1 MNWTMESGKYP
12 RKLAEKELET
22 GSQERYIITT
32 IKWGYSDYEHTLNV
46 DSENVHKNT
55 YEMTLEEF
63 ITEWME
69 HFNRHPDEDII
80 KIKRC
85 KK

>member
-1 MNWTMESGKYP
+1 MNWTKESSLYS
-12 RKLAEKELET
+12 RKLAEHESDS
-22 GSQERYIITT
+22 GSQEKYRITT
-32 IKWGYSDYEHTLNV
+32 IKWGLSDYEHTLNI
-46 DSENVHKNT
+46 DKKHVHKNT

-80 KIKRC
+80 KIEPLG
-85 KK
+85 